1 MTTNKQ
7 YQCYKMRQGELTAE
21 EWQKIQAICG
31 NNLLFIYEN
40 NRQALEVN
48 VQVEGLI
55 NPNYTTSLY
64 ELVVNYKQQL
74 IAADIYSVRYLP
86 EGISVLRGAR
96 YFSTYEGNPF
106 LKVRESENRYFY
118 SSDTVTAEDNP
129 ERHAL
134 IDEAFTRYA
143 TLIKPAKFLLSL
155 GATNEQ
161 AEQFSHA
168 YLNVFKVRPTDVYS
182 YVEYQSNE
190 FMEQYRNTPEP
201 NGSPIFSCMYENSRN
216 PRLSW
221 YGLQGDRVTL
231 ATAQKDGKIYA
242 RAIIWQDGEMIDRDG
257 EVIYSGK
264 IADRLYHYNHAG
276 RAALITYLEAAGIPY
291 KRTETW
297 GDGVFQLP
305 DGRTFDTSGQT
316 IRAKIKTAKNT
327 GGLYPFVDTL
337 PIVTA
342 KYASNRVQEGQKIG
356 RAHV

>member
-1 MTTNKQ
+1 M
-7 YQCYKMRQGELTAE
+7 
-21 EWQKIQAICG
+21 
-31 NNLLFIYEN
+31 LF
-40 NRQALEVN
+40 R
-48 VQVEGLI
+48 
-55 NPNYTTSLY
+55 S
-64 ELVVNYKQQL
+64 
-74 IAADIYSVRYLP
+74 
-86 EGISVLRGAR
+86 
-96 YFSTYEGNPF
+96 
-106 LKVRESENRYFY
+106 
-118 SSDTVTAEDNP
+118 
-129 ERHAL
+129 
-134 IDEAFTRYA
+134 
-143 TLIKPAKFLLSL
+143 
-155 GATNEQ
+155 
-161 AEQFSHA
+161 
-168 YLNVFKVRPTDVYS
+168 
-182 YVEYQSNE
+182 
-190 FMEQYRNTPEP
+190 
-201 NGSPIFSCMYENSRN
+201 NSRN

-342 KYASNRVQEGQKIG
+342 KYASNRVQEGQNYKIQDVNG
-356 RAHV
+356 RRHKVGTYALTNYTETAELIHARHAVTLLYPDGSTKIATRQQVGEDWKPAYVGNYPFTIYNAPYVLKAYSIEGTATIIRESRYGVPVSIPIQVCTYPADFVHTYDSESRTTSIGGLQRIFITGKGYVPLNSVELTRRGQLRKKRKARTTATA